1 MPIPP
6 ICDAYVCLLDNAM
19 LATWLLVAVPGL
31 FITWN
36 FYMLWVYVLRLPPH
50 RREVNLI
57 TNIPNKKQRAFRR
70 VRRMFT
76 RDRKRVSAVNHR
88 NPESIFG
95 SGRESLNTSSRTDPA
110 VVQMT
115 SMGSRG
121 ESSGQHDTMHREAVM
136 EEAAPGHVGSD
147 GENGENAL
155 TFREILESLS
165 NMTLLTLLL
174 GDPQEEADW
183 VTTKTQGSK
192 FHARYGFLFEEHR
205 GPAIGRRDVTLEVDP
220 ATGRVDRGELVILR
234 ERPLL
239 IVPHLTFEN
248 NRLRVRSK
256 KIYRYH
262 LQLTTKLLD
271 IMKTILVG
279 CIVAGVGDTDD
290 NISSI
295 VALIALSLILIL
307 LLRIAK
313 PFPSRLDMLMLL
325 LAEVADLI
333 VYTCALFLIIGPDTD
348 EDTDQEIGM
357 ALLLSEAFALLAL
370 IMEYSILSLGLTME
384 GYDEWKSRHQ
394 HKFFDLVHK
403 LMMQNEHYLAKK
415 YADRW
420 LVRTFSRGLY
430 GREPDRHELHW
441 KVAVKVYL
449 LYGWSGVRWF
459 AQESV
464 NIWNDAIE
472 KYRRN
477 IQRGILKGPGSTMRP
492 DRRDTSSMTN

>member
-1 MPIPP
+1 
-6 ICDAYVCLLDNAM
+6 
-19 LATWLLVAVPGL
+19 
-31 FITWN
+31 
-36 FYMLWVYVLRLPPH
+36 
-50 RREVNLI
+50 
-57 TNIPNKKQRAFRR
+57 
-70 VRRMFT
+70 
-76 RDRKRVSAVNHR
+76 
-88 NPESIFG
+88 
-95 SGRESLNTSSRTDPA
+95 
-110 VVQMT
+110 
-115 SMGSRG
+115 
-121 ESSGQHDTMHREAVM
+121 M
-136 EEAAPGHVGSD
+136 EERGHAGSD

-155 TFREILESLS
+155 TFREILELLS

-174 GDPQEEADW
+174 GDHQEEADW

-205 GPAIGRRDVTLEVDP
+205 GPAIGRRDVTLEVN
-220 ATGRVDRGELVILR
+220 ATTGRVNRGELVILR

-239 IVPHLTFEN
+239 IVPYLTVEN
-248 NRLRVRSK
+248 KRLRVRSK
-256 KIYRYH
+256 KVYRYH

-370 IMEYSILSLGLTME
+370 IMEYTILSLGLTME
-384 GYDEWKSRHQ
+384 GYDEWKSSHQ

-403 LMMQNEHYLAKK
+403 LMMQNEYYLAKK
-415 YADRW
+415 YSDRW

-430 GREPDRHELHW
+430 GRVPDRHELHW

-449 LYGWSGVRWF
+449 LYGWNGLRWF
-459 AQESV
+459 VQESV
-464 NIWNDAIE
+464 NIWNDGIQL
-472 KYRRN
+472 YRRS
-477 IQRGILKGPGSTMRP
+477 IRRGILRGPSSTMRP
-492 DRRDTSSMTN
+492 DRQDGSSSSDEHPGVTG